1 MFGLL
6 DFEILK
12 FQDFSNFTILQIIKL
27 LYLRIFEILNFMILE
42 STQSFLFANLPLPL
56 FLCNSSP
63 SLKLESVSEMMVS
76 LSRSPSAAAA
86 ALAGA
91 LGEGVG
97 TIFGSGVATA
107 AGCAFNVPRET
118 PRGGGAGAGG
128 LAFFAERK
136 IEIGGRLV
144 RGSVGKGQAN
154 SNRSN
159 RAASGR
165 E

>member
-1 MFGLL
+1 MSQAAEVFFLL
-6 DFEILK
+6 
-12 FQDFSNFTILQIIKL
+12 NAPYNT
-27 LYLRIFEILNFMILE
+27 
-42 STQSFLFANLPLPL
+42 LPL

-76 LSRSPSAAAA
+76 LSRSPSATAA

-97 TIFGSGVATA
+97 TIFGSGVAT
-107 AGCAFNVPRET
+107 GCAFNVPRDT

-136 IEIGGRLV
+136 IEIVGRLV
-144 RGSVGKGQAN
+144 RWSEGKGQAN